1 MITETLDPENSINFD
16 DLMNSSI
23 HKVTNLPSNP
33 LLHPF
38 SYPSFFSSILSLSF
52 FLSVYFC
59 FVIIFPLVSS
69 LLILLFPSFLHYL
82 ILLTFFFLFISPSSF
97 FFLVLSLSFLF
108 FPPSF
113 LISLSP
119 LFPLEIPIYLSYP
132 VLSLRILIFTN
143 IIQKQDKGTNVSTG
157 GRIAVRTGAAVAG
170 TGRAFS
176 SGILLKLGSQLTRE
190 LINM

>member
-108 FPPSF
+108 FPLLF
-113 LISLSP
+113 
-119 LFPLEIPIYLSYP
+119 LFPCLLSSLLRFLSIYLS
-132 VLSLRILIFTN
+132 FTKPSPFN
-143 IIQKQDKGTNVSTG
+143 FYQYHTE
-157 GRIAVRTGAAVAG
+157 
-170 TGRAFS
+170 
-176 SGILLKLGSQLTRE
+176 TR
-190 LINM
+190 

>member
-59 FVIIFPLVSS
+59 FVIIFPFVSS
-69 LLILLFPSFLHYL
+69 LLILFFPSFLHYI
-82 ILLTFFFLFISPSSF
+82 ILLTFFLLFISPSSF

-108 FPPSF
+108 FPSF

-119 LFPLEIPIYLSYP
+119 LFPLEVPIYLSYP
-132 VLSLRILIFTN
+132 LLSLRLLIFTN
-143 IIQKQDKGTNVSTG
+143 IMQKQDKGTNVSTG